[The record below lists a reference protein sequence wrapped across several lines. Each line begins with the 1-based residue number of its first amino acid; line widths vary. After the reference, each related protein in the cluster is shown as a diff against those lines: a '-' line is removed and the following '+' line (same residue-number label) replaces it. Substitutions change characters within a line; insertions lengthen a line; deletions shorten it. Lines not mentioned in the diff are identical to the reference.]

1 MARKAKSSIAGL
13 RTLVLLALVLIVV
26 GVVALFMFG
35 RAGQRREKP
44 PALDEKEA
52 KGGKGMALIGE
63 DFDYTFTEGEKPIFR
78 IRGTSIKADREGTL
92 YLQDV
97 AVTLY
102 DKQGRVFHAESK
114 NASFNRDSNEGK
126 LQGEVFL
133 KGPDELELRT
143 DHLDLQD
150 KGNVVVSDGAVD
162 IRYVGRYVVKA
173 GRLRIDRNGDLYQ
186 LQGGVDIKSI
196 PGIEPPV
203 QLTAQRCIYER
214 DKRWLRIEGGANL
227 RRGADWMA
235 AQRIYSNVKPD
246 ESGLAFVHAQW
257 DVHGETRAAL
267 QAAAGP
273 SAPERTRVRFAG
285 KALAVVLE
293 PQGKEPQHVE
303 LEAPGDGRASLEAVG
318 PGMVRTLTA
327 KRHIEGTLANG
338 VLNDAQA
345 FGSVELQESTH
356 LPGKPATQRQASGQ
370 TAQAGFRA
378 DGQIASVELNNNV
391 VYHDGSSGGV
401 TATGNRGTLDMEQ
414 GRGEFFGAPVTVTS
428 DRGTLESP
436 RMLYNTDTQI
446 VTARDGV
453 KAKLQKVEDT
463 ALAGTPLSQGEGP
476 VNVVAQEAFWRQQ
489 PSSFVFRG
497 DVRAWRGD
505 NVLLAPEV
513 RGDKAADQLVATGG
527 VKTIWYPSQEQSAH
541 TTTQTPKPAAPA
553 PRGPAKPVQPPQPPQ
568 PVQVVASEMS
578 FQQKA
583 GVLIYTGNVR
593 VDQEG
598 KSLSCQK
605 LQVDL
610 DDKRQA
616 KLMVCT
622 GDTRLKDP
630 QAGRTITGQRAVYH
644 VADRQVEVF
653 GEPVTMLD
661 KDGNQ
666 IRGKRAIYAMDTGK
680 VEVKGKDET
689 APAVTPAVTP
699 VPTPG
704 STPAPTPTPTP
715 TPTPAAHLGALNER

>member
-1 MARKAKSSIAGL
+1 MVRKAKSSVGAL
-13 RTLVLLALVLIVV
+13 RKLVLAALALIVV
-26 GVVALFMFG
+26 AVAALFLFG
-35 RAGQRREKP
+35 RAGQRRETP
-44 PALDEKEA
+44 QSLDERDS
-52 KGGKGMALIGE
+52 KGGKGMSLIGE

-92 YLQDV
+92 YLQGV

-102 DKQGRVFHAESK
+102 DKQGRVFHVESK
-114 NASFNRDSNEGK
+114 NASFNRESNEGK
-126 LQGEVFL
+126 LNGDVFL

-143 DHLDLQD
+143 DHLDLQE
-150 KGNVVVSDGAVD
+150 KGNVVVSRGAVD
-162 IRYVGRYVVKA
+162 IRYLGKYIVKA
-173 GRLRIDRNGDLYQ
+173 GHMRIDMNEEMYQ
-186 LQGGVDIKSI
+186 LQAGADLKSI

-203 QLTAQRCIYER
+203 QLTAQRFVYER
-214 DKRWLRIEGGANL
+214 GKRWLRIEGGANL

-235 AQRIYSNVKPD
+235 AQRVYSNVNAD
-246 ESGLAFVHAQW
+246 ESGLAFVHAMW

-273 SAPERTRVRFAG
+273 AAPERTRVQFSGRE
-285 KALAVVLE
+285 LSVVLE
-293 PQGKEPQHVE
+293 PQGKEPRHVE
-303 LEAPGDGRASLEAVG
+303 LESPAEGRATMEALG
-318 PGMVRTLTA
+318 PGVVRTLTA
-327 KRHIEGTLANG
+327 KRHIEGTLENG

-345 FGSVELQESTH
+345 FGSVEIQESSH
-356 LPGKPATQRQASGQ
+356 LPGKPATQRQANGQ
-370 TAQAGFRA
+370 TARAGFRA
-378 DGQIASVELNNNV
+378 DGQLASVELNNNV
-391 VYHDGSSGGV
+391 VYRDVSGGGGV
-401 TATGNRGTLDMEQ
+401 TATGNRGTLDMDQ
-414 GRGEFFGAPVTVTS
+414 GRGEFFGAPVVVTS

-436 RMLYNTDTQI
+436 HIVYNTDNQI
-446 VTARDGV
+446 VSARDGV
-453 KAKLQKVEDT
+453 KAKLQKVEET
-463 ALAGTPLSQGEGP
+463 ALAGTPLSQGQGP

-505 NVLLAPEV
+505 NLLLAPELK
-513 RGDKAADQLVATGG
+513 GDKAADQLNATGG
-527 VKTIWYPSQEQSAH
+527 VKTIWYPSEEQTA
-541 TTTQTPKPAAPA
+541 QTAQTAGRPAPA
-553 PRGPAKPVQPPQPPQ
+553 PRNPPQSAQPAQPPQ

-598 KSLSCQK
+598 KTLACQK

-610 DDKRQA
+610 DDKKQA
-616 KLMVCT
+616 KSMVCT
-622 GDTRLKDP
+622 GDTKLNDP

-644 VADRQVEVF
+644 VADKQVEVF
-653 GEPVTMLD
+653 GDPVTMKD

-689 APAVTPAVTP
+689 APAA
-699 VPTPG
+699 
-704 STPAPTPTPTP
+704 TPAPTPAT
-715 TPTPAAHLGALNER
+715 AHPGSGG

>member
-1 MARKAKSSIAGL
+1 MARKAKSSVAGL
-13 RTLVLLALVLIVV
+13 RKLVLAALALVVV
-26 GVVALFMFG
+26 AVVALFLFG

-44 PALDEKEA
+44 QALDEREA

-63 DFDYTFTEGEKPIFR
+63 DFDYTFTEGEKPLFR

-114 NASFNRDSNEGK
+114 NASFNRESNEGK

-162 IRYVGRYVVKA
+162 IRYLGRYIVKA
-173 GRLRIDRNGDLYQ
+173 GRLRIERNGDLYQ

-196 PGIEPPV
+196 PGITPPV
-203 QLTAQRCIYER
+203 QLTAQRCVYER

-227 RRGADWMA
+227 RRGQDWMA

-267 QAAAGP
+267 QAAAGAA
-273 SAPERTRVRFAG
+273 APERTRVRFAG
-285 KALAVVLE
+285 KSLAVVLAPE
-293 PQGKEPQHVE
+293 GKEPQHVE
-303 LEAPGDGRASLEAVG
+303 LEAPGDGRATMEAVG
-318 PGMVRTLTA
+318 PGVVRTLTA

-345 FGSVELQESTH
+345 FGSVELQENAH

-391 VYHDGSSGGV
+391 VYKDGSGV
-401 TATGNRGTLDMEQ
+401 TATGNRGTLDMDQ
-414 GRGEFFGAPVTVTS
+414 GRGEFFGTPVTVTS
-428 DRGTLESP
+428 DRGTLEAP

-505 NVLLAPEV
+505 NVLLAPELK
-513 RGDKAADQLVATGG
+513 GDKAADQLVATGG
-527 VKTIWYPSQEQSAH
+527 VKSIWYPSQEQASQITPRPA
-541 TTTQTPKPAAPA
+541 QTPKPAAPA
-553 PRGPAKPVQPPQPPQ
+553 QRNPAKPAQPPQ
-568 PVQVVASEMS
+568 PVQVVANEMS

-598 KSLSCQK
+598 KTLSCQK

-622 GDTRLKDP
+622 GDTKLKDP

-644 VADRQVEVF
+644 VADRQMEVF
-653 GEPVTMLD
+653 GDPVTMQD

-689 APAVTPAVTP
+689 APAVTPA
-699 VPTPG
+699 PTP
-704 STPAPTPTPTP
+704 AATPTPTP
-715 TPTPAAHLGALNER
+715 PAAHPGSAG